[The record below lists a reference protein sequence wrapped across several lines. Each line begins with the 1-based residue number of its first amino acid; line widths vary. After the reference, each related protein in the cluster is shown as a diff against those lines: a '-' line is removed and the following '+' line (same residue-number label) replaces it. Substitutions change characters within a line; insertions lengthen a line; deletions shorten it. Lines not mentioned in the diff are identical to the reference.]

1 MPCQCGEHNT
11 RRLCEAFR
19 NPQTEQEAV
28 LNKLWQQS
36 TNALQQNRWN
46 NLQTLDGALKQT
58 GEKFRQQLDDMVK
71 AVGEA
76 GTDTANGMLR
86 LQSLVADIKSM
97 CKDAGLTVSSQTENM
112 LTSIYDESQ
121 KRAAWM
127 LDGAT
132 PGNVSINFDL
142 VPKDQIMSMLG
153 QNFEGGMFSKRIF
166 EISDKMATD
175 IQTSLTQGM
184 LTGSSIK
191 DMADKVY
198 DIFGDEHSGYYYR
211 ATLIARTETIRARE
225 MARDRMFKQNK
236 DIIADELWVG
246 MESECDQCADIEAQ
260 HNEGGN
266 RDLQPVID
274 THPNCFLHHSVSI
287 TTDKGMKQIGK
298 IQIGD
303 NVLTHLGRFRKVK
316 AISQTKERYF
326 GDAVCIVFKGREK
339 TKGRSLDRNSLVTT
353 PEHPYLTQDG
363 WKIAKDIT
371 ENDKLFVLAKQ
382 CRCGELIPYWKT
394 YCSMECQLT
403 NEIRSKISSAKKG
416 SKNAMWGKYGP
427 LNPAWNGGTLH
438 RYVSQWA
445 TIRENVLMRDGYCC
459 QSCGKTEEEHQK
471 QHGCGLHV
479 HHISPYRQSN
489 DSGLDNLVTL
499 CTSCHRKI
507 EGTNSVKVLE
517 SGGALFIAVPVL
529 SVKHLSDFEGEKR
542 YNFEVEED
550 NSYVAKGIVVHNCV
564 CTKIAVL
571 KPWDELAD
579 GSGEQPG
586 DPQDFEDF
594 KDKLENGTLPRLQDE
609 PEQLPV
615 DYKLEYDTKT
625 GKMKRVQL

>member
-28 LNKLWQQS
+28 LNKMWVQS

-71 AVGEA
+71 ELGET

-86 LQSLVADIKSM
+86 LQSLVADIKDM
-97 CKDAGLTVSSQTENM
+97 CKDAGLTVSSQTESM

-121 KRAAWM
+121 KRVAWM

-225 MARDRMFKQNK
+225 MARDRMFKANK
-236 DIIADELWVG
+236 DIIEGELWVG
-246 MESECDQCADIEAQ
+246 MESECDQCAEVEAE

-266 RDLQPVID
+266 SDLQPVID
-274 THPNCFLHHSVSI
+274 THPNC
-287 TTDKGMKQIGK
+287 
-298 IQIGD
+298 
-303 NVLTHLGRFRKVK
+303 
-316 AISQTKERYF
+316 
-326 GDAVCIVFKGREK
+326 
-339 TKGRSLDRNSLVTT
+339 
-353 PEHPYLTQDG
+353 
-363 WKIAKDIT
+363 
-371 ENDKLFVLAKQ
+371 
-382 CRCGELIPYWKT
+382 
-394 YCSMECQLT
+394 
-403 NEIRSKISSAKKG
+403 
-416 SKNAMWGKYGP
+416 
-427 LNPAWNGGTLH
+427 
-438 RYVSQWA
+438 
-445 TIRENVLMRDGYCC
+445 
-459 QSCGKTEEEHQK
+459 
-471 QHGCGLHV
+471 
-479 HHISPYRQSN
+479 
-489 DSGLDNLVTL
+489 
-499 CTSCHRKI
+499 
-507 EGTNSVKVLE
+507 
-517 SGGALFIAVPVL
+517 
-529 SVKHLSDFEGEKR
+529 
-542 YNFEVEED
+542 
-550 NSYVAKGIVVHNCV
+550 V
-564 CTKIAVL
+564 CTKMAVL
-571 KPWDELAD
+571 KPWNELAD
-579 GSGEQPG
+579 GSGEQPEE
-586 DPQDFEDF
+586 PEDFEDF
-594 KDKLENGTLPRLQDE
+594 TSQLANGTLPRMQEEEE
-609 PEQLPV
+609 PLHV

-625 GKMKRVQL
+625 GKMKRVGL